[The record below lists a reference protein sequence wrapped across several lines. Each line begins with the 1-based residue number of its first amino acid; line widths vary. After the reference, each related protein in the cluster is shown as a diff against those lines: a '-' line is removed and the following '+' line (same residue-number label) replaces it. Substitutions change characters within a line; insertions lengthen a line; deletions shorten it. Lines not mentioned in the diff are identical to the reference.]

1 MIDTSVLAATYRR
14 ALFFGPML
22 RCLARAVF
30 CTLLLLV
37 PTTALAQ
44 DAPVAATA
52 PDPTLIRA
60 IESQVTALR
69 GLQPLR
75 EIDLRV
81 LDDAAL
87 RAYLLE
93 AFDRDYLPHEREADQ
108 KSLVALG
115 LLNPTE
121 DLVQIKLDLYGEQV
135 IGVYDPDDKAMFVV
149 GQGAFGPAQ
158 RLTFAHEFHHALQD
172 QHYDL
177 NRIAPP
183 HPDSND
189 RSLAVH
195 ALIEG
200 DAVLLQSLWA
210 ASQLTQDELIQ
221 LARDSAGGS
230 TGLARAPLIVR
241 TELLFPYIEGLS
253 FVRQAYREAGNSFSA
268 VDALFATPP
277 ESTSHILHPDKYRS
291 GIAPVAVQLPDVT
304 AQLGTEWRRVG
315 EGVLGELHVRVLL
328 EQYGDRL
335 EASRVA
341 ASWSGDRWLLM
352 EHEGRSTM
360 VVKSTWETETAA
372 QNFFEAYGRGLRKR
386 FDAAMTEDDSP
397 HRQALSTPTAAT
409 DLRVN
414 GRDVLAV
421 ISFDRASS
429 DAAIAALTSAAAL

>member
-1 MIDTSVLAATYRR
+1 VIDTSLLAAAHRR
-14 ALFFGPML
+14 TLFFGPML
-22 RCLARAVF
+22 RLLARAVL
-30 CTLLLLV
+30 CTVFLLV
-37 PTTALAQ
+37 PSSALAQ
-44 DAPVAATA
+44 DAPVATTA
-52 PDPTLIRA
+52 PDPSLIGA

-81 LDDAAL
+81 LDEEAL
-87 RAYLLE
+87 RAYLLQ

-115 LLNPTE
+115 LLKPTE
-121 DLVQIKLDLYGEQV
+121 DLIQIKLDLYAEQV

-149 GQGAFGPAQ
+149 GEGVFGPGQ

-200 DAVLLQSLWA
+200 DAVLLQALWA
-210 ASQLTQDELIQ
+210 ASHLTQDELIE

-230 TGLARAPLIVR
+230 EGLARAPLIVR

-268 VDALFATPP
+268 VDALYATLP

-291 GIAPVAVQLPDVT
+291 SIAPAVVQLPDVT
-304 AQLGTEWRRVG
+304 AQLGPEWRRVG
-315 EGVLGELHVRVLL
+315 EGVLGELYTRVLL

-341 ASWSGDRWLLM
+341 AGWSGDRWLLM

-372 QNFFEAYGRGLRKR
+372 QSFFGAYGRGLRKR
-386 FDAAMTEDDSP
+386 FDAAMTEDESAR
-397 HRQALSTPTAAT
+397 RQALSTPTAAT
-409 DLRVN
+409 DLRVS

-429 DAAIAALTSAAAL
+429 DAAIAALTSAGAL